1 MIKKQSGF
9 TIIEIFIS
17 LAIGL
22 ALIAGVLSIF
32 VGMRTTSSE
41 TTSAGELQENGRF
54 AMTLITDDL
63 LRQNFWGDLAGNI
76 DGGGLISSPDPAAIG
91 GDCVG
96 GGANN
101 ASFPAEIGAFRTLWG
116 LAITNANVMN
126 CITNAKVDSDLI
138 QLKRAVANPLVDPPP
153 PAAPLTIAD
162 LPDDRYYI
170 NSNANSAAIFSDDAA
185 AIPTVNI
192 GRIWEYQ
199 HHIYYIREDT
209 QGANTIP
216 VLMQGRLQNRA
227 NAMTFDIMV
236 EGIEQLHFMYGIDTT
251 DDGSVNAYISS
262 PNMLQNYW
270 DNANNIRIVAV
281 KVYILARDIL
291 PDLNYTNDNI
301 YQLGDISFDAAGDNF
316 RRLLFSSTVSLN
328 NARVNSW
335 Q

>member
-22 ALIAGVLSIF
+22 ALIAGVLSVF

-63 LRQNFWGDLAGNI
+63 LRQNFWGDLTGNI
-76 DGGGLISSPDPAAIG
+76 DGGGLISSPDPAGIV

-101 ASFPAEIGAFRTLWG
+101 GSFPVDIGAFRTLWG
-116 LAITNANVMN
+116 LNVTSANVMG
-126 CITNAKVDSDLI
+126 CINNAKIGSDLL
-138 QLKRAVANPLVDPPP
+138 QLKRAIASNRFNPAPPL
-153 PAAPLTIAD
+153 APITIAG
-162 LPDDRYYI
+162 LANNRYYI
-170 NSNANSAAIFSDDAA
+170 NSNANSAAIFAGNA
-185 AIPTVNI
+185 VAIPFVNI

-199 HHIYYIREDT
+199 HHIYYVREDL
-209 QGANTIP
+209 QGTNKVP
-216 VLMQGRLQNRA
+216 VLMQGQLQNA
-227 NAMTFDIMV
+227 GNAMFFNTMV
-236 EGIEQLHFMYGIDTT
+236 EGIEQLHFMYGVDT
-251 DDGSVNAYISS
+251 DDDGAVNAYISAQ
-262 PNMLQNYW
+262 NMLTNYW
-270 DNANNIRIVAV
+270 DNANNIRIIAV

-291 PDLNYTNDNI
+291 PDLKYTNDNI
-301 YQLGDISFDAAGDNF
+301 YQLGDRSFDANGDNF

-328 NARVNSW
+328 NARIKSW
-335 Q
+335 